1 MDNPI
6 DANLTCLLPGMSFSL
21 VHSLLKIPH
30 LHHILP
36 FTSQFSPIRTCGVR
50 WENPSMQNGNVA
62 GLQTCRHREAEP
74 GTPQGTM
81 LSWDLGFPRRRPS
94 PKFILL
100 HVLKSMVLI
109 WFHHICLIRCLP
121 FLPFLR
127 VFFYPLAFSLYLLL
141 SSNMASWKTPHFQT
155 CSMFF
160 SAIYLYLRGGF
171 PAMFLFFPG
180 FALANRMASSS
191 PISMGISHFSS
202 GNRGVSS
209 WIFHFWIAKN
219 LTVPF

>member
-1 MDNPI
+1 VGLGVPQEAAKPEI
-6 DANLTCLLPGMSFSL
+6 
-21 VHSLLKIPH
+21 HSAPC
-30 LHHILP
+30 
-36 FTSQFSPIRTCGVR
+36 SQEHGFDMVSSYMFDQMFAISTISPCV
-50 WENPSMQNGNVA
+50 
-62 GLQTCRHREAEP
+62 
-74 GTPQGTM
+74 
-81 LSWDLGFPRRRPS
+81 
-94 PKFILL
+94 
-100 HVLKSMVLI
+100 
-109 WFHHICLIRCLP
+109 
-121 FLPFLR
+121 
-127 VFFYPLAFSLYLLL
+127 FYPLAFSLYLLL

-209 WIFHFWIAKN
+209 WIFHF
-219 LTVPF
+219 